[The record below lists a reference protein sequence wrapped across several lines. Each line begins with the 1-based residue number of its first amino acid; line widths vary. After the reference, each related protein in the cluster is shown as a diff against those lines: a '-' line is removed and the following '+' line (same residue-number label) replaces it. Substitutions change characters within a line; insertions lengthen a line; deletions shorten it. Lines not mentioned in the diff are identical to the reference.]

1 MTVKDYFD
9 KKENA
14 SRRGWM
20 LLRCELQNQP
30 TDEGELNKDAGEKL
44 LNAFFSVFE
53 EDTKD
58 GVDNAEKIDKKALNS
73 AFQSFLSE
81 REQEKDWWGENLNL
95 AKNAISHIHNY
106 RDSGVLDTNI
116 VDEVLTHAKFINNDP
131 LRYIYEL
138 IQNADDC
145 EYDAEIKPKME
156 IEISHESMTVS
167 YPEKGMTCSDI
178 LAITTI
184 GESNKGKKKKKKQI
198 IGEKG
203 RGFKTIFSVCSSVDI
218 YSGFYRFTL
227 TDDSFC
233 PEWIEEPEIQLTDG
247 RCNGTTMI
255 LHFRNKIVEKEEK
268 TVNKG
273 EKITKEI
280 ETENFMKNG
289 AIFDDIVKKYGVKDG
304 KISYGDMLQSCP
316 ILFTNN
322 IRKLLIRKK
331 ESSKILSIE
340 TKFGNNDNDGEISI
354 VYKWTD
360 EGGKAS
366 EYSMECLRVKKETL
380 FGYEEYNSRYK
391 DIFTEEEYNK
401 ERENNSKVICYES
414 VAVVPLKAEEN
425 KDIQGK
431 LYSYLPT
438 DINLRAPIAFHIP
451 FELNEDRSC
460 MYIEGM
466 LGNPHDNADYC
477 DEISGNRTTKWN
489 HKLFEAAFCHSDTN
503 KCLLQLTYE
512 AIKEKFKTAEN
523 AQERILE
530 YLPNY
535 TQEKTFFVL
544 GKAVDRKGTAQDE
557 AGQINGFCKSLSKI
571 ENEDVIYDCIKKLK
585 LFRSLC
591 NKDNWLSMDDG
602 PIMFD
607 SPVTEIVRSTANGKN
622 SESGD
627 EKIQKL
633 LECVSGNLPGGLGQ
647 DILSLKDRLIPF
659 PGDDRLARL
668 KNLDLNMIPIDD
680 RNKTAFTNAL
690 LDMDYDA
697 IMDELLKENRS
708 RYLSDPKSDKGLR
721 IIWMDDPQ
729 QEGNRRR
736 RSIGNSVVWV
746 EGDEKLAAQYPDNED
761 IAVFVP
767 EWNPKLSDPKELIKR
782 FVERNEDTGKFLKNI
797 WDKWKTDKVKDEETS
812 PDRFLVLHTHS
823 SFSFEQFIRLM
834 DLFRCICKPD
844 EKDWYSFMSKCFLEE
859 EEYKE
864 IGKELKEGWEK
875 MIGTKKVHMNST
887 PSFDIYAYEKI
898 RDQARELDK
907 KEAEE

>member
-1 MTVKDYFD
+1 MNVKETVKEFFD
-9 KKENA
+9 KNENA
-14 SRRGWM
+14 SRREWM
-20 LLRCELQNQP
+20 LLRCELQNPP

-44 LNAFFSVFE
+44 LNDFFSVYE

-58 GVDNAEKIDKKALNS
+58 SVEKERFDKKALNS

-81 REQEKDWWGENLNL
+81 NEPVEDGWGKNQRC
-95 AKNAISHIHNY
+95 AKNAISYISDY
-106 RDSGVLDTNI
+106 RDTGVLDTNI

-145 EYDAEIKPKME
+145 EYDAENPEMK
-156 IEISHESMTVS
+156 IEISPESMTVS
-167 YPEKGMTCSDI
+167 YTEKGMTCSDI

-218 YSGFYRFTL
+218 YSGFYHFTL
-227 TDDSFC
+227 TGNSFC
-233 PEWIEEPEIQLTDG
+233 PTWIEKPDIELEDG
-247 RCNGTTMI
+247 GRYNGTKMI
-255 LHFRNKIVEKEEK
+255 LHFRDEIIEKKEE
-268 TVNKG
+268 TDDSG
-273 EKITKEI
+273 AKITTEI
-280 ETENFMKNG
+280 RNKNFMKNEK
-289 AIFDDIVKKYGVKDG
+289 IFDSIIEKYGVKDG

-316 ILFTNN
+316 IVFTKN
-322 IRKLLIRKK
+322 IRMLLIRKK
-331 ESSKILSIE
+331 DSSKILSIE

-360 EGGKAS
+360 EGGVVS
-366 EYSMECLRVKKETL
+366 EYPMECLRVKKETV
-380 FGYEEYNSRYK
+380 FDYEEYNSRYK

-401 ERENNSKVICYES
+401 ELENNSKVICYES

-512 AIKEKFKTAEN
+512 AIKEKFKTAE
-523 AQERILE
+523 RFLE

-535 TQEKTFFVL
+535 TQEKTFFVS

-557 AGQINGFCKSLSKI
+557 ADQINGFCKSLSKI
-571 ENEDVIYDCIKKLK
+571 EKEDVIYDCIKKLK

-607 SPVTEIVRSTANGKN
+607 SPVTEIVCSTANGKN
-622 SESGD
+622 GESGD
-627 EKIQKL
+627 KKIQKL

-647 DILSLKDRLIPF
+647 DTLSLKDRLIPF
-659 PGDDRLARL
+659 LGHDRL
-668 KNLDLNMIPIDD
+668 KNLDLNMITIDD

-697 IMDELLKENRS
+697 VMDELFKLENRS
-708 RYLSDPKSDKGLR
+708 SYLSDPKFDKELR

-767 EWNPKLSDPKELIKR
+767 EWNPKLKLSEHSELNIR
-782 FVERNEDTGKFLKNI
+782 FVGGNEKTEELLKNI
-797 WDKWKTDKVKDEETS
+797 WVVWQKDKVKDTQINEGS
-812 PDRFLVLHTHS
+812 FQVRHDHK
-823 SFSFEQFIRLM
+823 SFSFEQFQRLM
-834 DLFRCICKPD
+834 DLFRCICKSD
-844 EKDWYSFMSKCFLEE
+844 KDWYSFMIECFLNKDNYPSICEE
-859 EEYKE
+859 IGTAWEKE
-864 IGKELKEGWEK
+864 IG
-875 MIGTKKVHMNST
+875 TARVHQKKQ
-887 PSFDIYAYEKI
+887 PSFKKCAYESI
-898 RDQARELDK
+898 RADAQKLDK